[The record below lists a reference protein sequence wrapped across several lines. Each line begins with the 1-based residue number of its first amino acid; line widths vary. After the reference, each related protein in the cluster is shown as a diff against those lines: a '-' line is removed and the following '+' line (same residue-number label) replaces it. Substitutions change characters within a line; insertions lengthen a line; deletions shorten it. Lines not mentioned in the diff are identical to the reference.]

1 VTSASSSAQTEF
13 NNLQSCLQTS
23 CANNGC

>member
-13 NNLQSCLQTS
+13 NNLQSCLQMQCT
-23 CANNGC
+23 NNGC

>member
-13 NNLQSCLQTS
+13 NNLQSCLGTS
-23 CANNGC
+23 CGSDGC